1 MSMQLFIVVR
11 QWYMIRNKRSWSHHC
26 NGIVHQTAIKE
37 CSCTSSVAMTPS
49 HLQSSAEYLI
59 SSHIQIRESVKVVVQ
74 IHPRPYI
81 IMEGLYPTCE
91 VFISVRHRS
100 WNRTAPHYRP
110 LRHSLNYIK
119 QNRKSVWPWRACL
132 LGSSLYAYAHLTN
145 ASTDCKIMRIACGCT
160 QSY

>member
-1 MSMQLFIVVR
+1 
-11 QWYMIRNKRSWSHHC
+11 MIRNKRSWSHHC

-81 IMEGLYPTCE
+81 IMEACIQLARSSYP
-91 VFISVRHRS
+91 SVIGPG
-100 WNRTAPHYRP
+100 TEQPPHYRP